1 MASVIWPPSLPQ
13 TQFMPLVLRRQPNVI
28 ATQMD
33 IGPAKLRKR
42 STKVRFETDVN
53 MELTGAQLETFWTF
67 WSNIGDGALP
77 FDWERPD
84 TDATVEM
91 RFRNGMPPEFTLA
104 IGAAK
109 SARLWTGTL
118 ELEVSLDAS

>member
-13 TQFMPLVLRRQPNVI
+13 TQFMPLILRRQPNVI

-33 IGPAKLRKR
+33 VGPAKYRKR
-42 STKVRFETDVN
+42 STKVRIHTDIT
-53 MELTGAQLETFWTF
+53 MELNGAQLETFWTF
-67 WSNIGDGALP
+67 WDNISDGALP

-91 RFRNGMPPEFTLA
+91 RFRNGQPPEFQLE

-109 SARLWTGTL
+109 DDRLWTGTL